1 MDPFESLIL
10 FVVLIAISKCQHG
23 YFINKDIVGLVDDDD
38 LCDVNI
44 LVLDWVLDLNQT
56 QEESHL
62 INAFKL

>member
-10 FVVLIAISKCQHG
+10 FGVLIAISKCQHG
-23 YFINKDIVGLVDDDD
+23 YSINKDIVGLWDDDD